1 MSKDDLERKP
11 KPSPTDG
18 SILPLDEPSLG
29 LRRSTPEEIAWMRSR
44 LSPLNTY
51 TNHVREIVE
60 DVVEPQPAVIR
71 NSEPTRPKRPLWLP
85 SEYKPRKLT
94 EVGAAALESLGPEG
108 SGILGYPTRPL
119 TSLQERRD
127 MLAARYAAHDMLR
140 RGLVVEVMGA
150 YYFYKRSV
158 DRDRLLIDAFK
169 RMPRSDGRMS
179 RNELGYRLAMY
190 RVATADQIFTI
201 DPENAFNNFHLL
213 LELERQDRLCR
224 SQVRMGR
231 GTIEIWYLGPK
242 YWLELKE
249 EYPEMELRGF
259 GPMRSAMTRPN
270 GMVSTAGRSN
280 AFGHPL
286 HQVDAIHWF
295 THEAELD
302 GKEVRELLLDR
313 YLRLELNNH
322 PGLRC
327 LDFRLWIGVPDGPSL
342 PTDIE
347 VIGSGSQYRSK
358 AKKAYVTSSSIVHK
372 SFSATPHQIDLGR
385 HVCIG
390 R

>member
-1 MSKDDLERKP
+1 
-11 KPSPTDG
+11 
-18 SILPLDEPSLG
+18 
-29 LRRSTPEEIAWMRSR
+29 MRSR
-44 LSPLNTY
+44 ITRPRFGG
-51 TNHVREIVE
+51 VKARGIIE
-60 DVVEPQPAVIR
+60 DPVDPQPVVIMDVK
-71 NSEPTRPKRPLWLP
+71 PGKPKRPLWLP
-85 SEYKPRKLT
+85 SGYSPRKLT

-108 SGILGYPTRPL
+108 SGILGYPTSAL

-127 MLAARYAAHDMLR
+127 VLAARYAAHDLIR
-140 RGLVVEVMGA
+140 RGHVVEVLGA
-150 YYFYKRSV
+150 YYFYKRSMN
-158 DRDRLLIDAFK
+158 RDRLLIDAY
-169 RMPRSDGRMS
+169 RQMPRSDGGMN
-179 RNELGYRLAMY
+179 RNELGFRLAMY
-190 RVATADQIFTI
+190 RVATADQLFTL
-201 DPENAFNNFHLL
+201 DPEHAFNNFQLL
-213 LELERQDRLCR
+213 LELESQDRVCR

-242 YWLELKE
+242 LWHELIE
-249 EYPEMELRGF
+249 EHPEMELRGF

-286 HQVDAIHWF
+286 HQVDAIQWF
-295 THEAELD
+295 SHEAEIN
-302 GKEVRELLLDR
+302 KMEVTELLLDR
-313 YLRLELNNH
+313 YLRLELNNQ

-327 LDFRLWIGVPDGPSL
+327 LDFRLWIRVPEGPSL

-358 AKKAYVTSSSIVHK
+358 AKKAYVTSSNIVHK
-372 SFSATPHQIDLGR
+372 SFSDNPHKIDLGR